1 MMAGI
6 LVTGAGRGIGLELT
20 RQYVDAGD
28 DVIACVRAPES
39 CHELQELAKRGSVQ
53 IVQMDL
59 ADFDS
64 ISAAREQIGDAPI
77 DVLINNAG
85 YVGGAHQKVDDVDIE
100 EWHRTLDI
108 NTIAPLL
115 IARAFKP
122 NLVASGNGKLMNV
135 TSQLAASTWPM
146 GGMIIYSTTKAAM
159 SKIGQI
165 LAIDWKD
172 EPIISALMHPGW
184 VKTDMGGPNAD
195 ITAQESA
202 RGIRAVIESL
212 KPEDSGK
219 FYKWN
224 GETHP
229 W

>member
-1 MMAGI
+1 MARI
-6 LVTGAGRGIGLELT
+6 LITGAGRGIGLELT
-20 RQYVDAGD
+20 RQYAENGD
-28 DVIACVRAPES
+28 EVIACVRDPDAS
-39 CHELQELAKRGSVQ
+39 AELKKLAKDATVK
-53 IVQMDL
+53 IVKMDL
-59 ADFDS
+59 ADFDT
-64 ISAAREQIGDAPI
+64 ITAARKEIGDVAI

-85 YVGGAHQKVDDVDIE
+85 YVGGKHQGIDDVDID
-100 EWHRTLDI
+100 EWHRTLDV

-115 IARAFKP
+115 VARAFKS
-122 NLVASGNGKLMNV
+122 NLAASGNGKLMNV

-146 GGMIIYSTTKAAM
+146 GGMLIYSTTKAAL

-184 VKTDMGGPNAD
+184 VKTDMGGPHAQL
-195 ITAQESA
+195 TAEESA
-202 RGIRAVIESL
+202 SGIRQVIDGL
-212 KPEDSGK
+212 GKADSGK

-224 GETHP
+224 GEIHP